1 MKTSV
6 TSRLIVAC
14 LAVMLALASA
24 LSTQAATYA
33 TYTDRTDF
41 LANVF
46 LPESVDTFD
55 DLNRGLLLTSPLS
68 RTVAPYSYDLTAS
81 GGLFT
86 NGTNTPV
93 DTWISTASSNTV
105 LTFTTLAS
113 TDGPVNAI
121 GAYFFVVDNDGN
133 VTAEPITVTVNGGD
147 APLTTSTASATNF
160 FGWVTLADI
169 TSVEVT
175 IGSTANR
182 FATVNDVTFAVP
194 EPSTYA
200 LLGLAIATGGVCQL
214 RRRKVVA
221 HKGS

>member
-1 MKTSV
+1 MKTPACF
-6 TSRLIVAC
+6 RLFVAT
-14 LAVMLALASA
+14 LALLLTLPSA
-24 LSTQAATYA
+24 LSTQAATYQ
-33 TYTDRTDF
+33 TYTDRNDF

-55 DLNRGLLLTSPLS
+55 DLNRGQLLTSPLS
-68 RTVAPYSYDLTAS
+68 RTVAPYSYDVTAT

-86 NGTNTPV
+86 NGTNTPP
-93 DTWISTASSNTV
+93 DTWISTATQNSV
-105 LTFTTLAS
+105 LTLATLAS
-113 TDGPVNAI
+113 TEGPVNAI

-200 LLGLAIATGGVCQL
+200 LLAMAATTGGICQL
-214 RRRKVVA
+214 RRRRNSRKA
-221 HKGS
+221 